1 VPRALDA
8 DAMREAATALVGH
21 HDFTT
26 FRAAQC
32 QANSAMR
39 TLDRLD
45 VTQNGEII
53 EIRASA
59 RSFLHNQVRSM
70 VGSLKHVGEGKW
82 TRDDL
87 ASALAAK
94 DRTACGTVAPAS
106 GLYLMS
112 VDYGPAAG
120 ERDNSDDGLTRR

>member
-1 VPRALDA
+1 
-8 DAMREAATALVGH
+8 
-21 HDFTT
+21 
-26 FRAAQC
+26 
-32 QANSAMR
+32 MR
-39 TLDRLD
+39 TLDRFD
-45 VTQNGEII
+45 VTLNGEII

-87 ASALAAK
+87 AGALAAK

-112 VDYGPAAG
+112 VDYG
-120 ERDNSDDGLTRR
+120 DDSLTTR